1 MDIDSIL
8 QSRSTRGVRID
19 APGATPAAPGVDTQ
33 IIGVDPDSGNQIGFN
48 VNETINTNDNSAVG
62 DFTAIEQPAIEPEPQ
77 SAVEVAPSAPVM
89 QPPEVIDP
97 DKMDFIKT
105 YTKEYDDV
113 VAESTNAVELVLAS
127 IDKTVKDHSG
137 FIDIPAE
144 AVAFLDNKPE
154 GSKVSKFDDAQE
166 IVRTI
171 MSKAS
176 DAKSQ
181 AESAAQEASKIYD
194 DIQQFKKDTN
204 QQIAEIRSRD
214 EFGNHI
220 S

>member
-8 QSRSTRGVRID
+8 QSRGARGGRLDIANLGID
-19 APGATPAAPGVDTQ
+19 PVDTNTQ
-33 IIGVDPDSGNQIGFN
+33 IVGVDPDSGNQIGFN

-62 DFTAIEQPAIEPEPQ
+62 DFMAIQQQAAEPEP
-77 SAVEVAPSAPVM
+77 EPTPEPEPVVVPAEPM
-89 QPPEVIDP
+89 DP
-97 DKMDFIKT
+97 DKLDFIKT

-113 VAESTNAVELVLAS
+113 VSESTHAVELVLAS

-144 AVAFLDNKPE
+144 AVTFLDNKPE
-154 GSKVSKFDDAQE
+154 GNKVSKFDDAQE

-171 MSKAS
+171 MAKAS

-181 AESAAQEASKIYD
+181 AETAAQEASKIYD

-214 EFGNHI
+214 EFGNRI